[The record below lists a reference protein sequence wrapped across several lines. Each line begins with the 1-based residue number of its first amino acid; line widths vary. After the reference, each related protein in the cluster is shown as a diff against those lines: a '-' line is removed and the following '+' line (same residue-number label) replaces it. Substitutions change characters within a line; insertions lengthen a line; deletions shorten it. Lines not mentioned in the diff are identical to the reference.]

1 MSFKDF
7 KKAEFEETIK
17 ENGESEIKA
26 VDFEQYH
33 EEPPKKCEEKPVKF
47 EQESK
52 ATKRTIAAQ
61 FRCPKC
67 QKAYLGKTKMIQHI
81 KKYPDHGPIP
91 LPRNENNFDVW
102 NYLVDITQK
111 SPPAQRGLKFCGEL
125 TNLLHNILLLTSA
138 LFKEVEQNK
147 TFVEVDKV
155 LGNAIGL
162 QPGQYK
168 FNDSELYKD
177 VTVLKLITNT
187 DFFKPVT
194 ISKDTMS
201 ENITKEANDGKIEK
215 ISSKDNV
222 KDAKDEVKVIE
233 SDESKNNCDIGG
245 RTSNVTEEMICFD
258 TVIEKNT
265 KENGSVE
272 CKSGK
277 FYHLFYFCGEIY
289 FREAYTGC
297 LSIY

>member
-1 MSFKDF
+1 MFKDF

-17 ENGESEIKA
+17 ENGDSEIKA
-26 VDFEQYH
+26 ADFEQYD
-33 EEPPKKCEEKPVKF
+33 EDPKTSEEKSVRF
-47 EQESK
+47 EQELK
-52 ATKRTIAAQ
+52 ASKRTIAAQ

-67 QKAYLGKTKMIQHI
+67 QKAYLGKTKMIQHM

-177 VTVLKLITNT
+177 VTILKLITNT

-194 ISKDTMS
+194 ISKDTIN
-201 ENITKEANDGKIEK
+201 ENVTKETGDEK
-215 ISSKDNV
+215 IT
-222 KDAKDEVKVIE
+222 EVSGNNTKEVRDGRE
-233 SDESKNNCDIGG
+233 VTEGDRTENNCDIDS
-245 RTSNVTEEMICFD
+245 RTSDVNEEIICFD
-258 TVIEKNT
+258 SVIEKST

-272 CKSGK
+272 CDSGK
-277 FYHLFYFCGEIY
+277 FNLQFFHLFFQETLFSENIH
-289 FREAYTGC
+289 
-297 LSIY
+297 L